1 MYKDLTLENKIIKI
15 INDTILLIKDLKFE
29 ITEKGNSSN
38 IVTSSDLKAQ
48 EYLVEKLGHLI
59 PDSGFYC
66 EENDL
71 QDLTKEYVWI
81 IDPIDG
87 TTNYSRGINECAI
100 SVGLLHNG
108 VGVVGV
114 VSNIY
119 LDEVFSATINLG
131 ARLNGKPI
139 SVSNRSFNQGLL
151 CTAMCVYKKDLAKIC
166 SDIIF
171 DAYIECNDYRRF
183 GSCAI
188 ELCYLACGRCDLYFE
203 IRVFPWDYTGAY
215 IILKEAGGILMG
227 YDSSKLTFDKT
238 TPLIGANNLEN
249 FNKLNEIVL
258 KYLSKGD
265 LDYE

>member
-1 MYKDLTLENKIIKI
+1 MYNDLSLENKVIKI
-15 INDTILLIKDLKFE
+15 INDAISLIKNLNFE
-29 ITEKGNSSN
+29 ITEKGNSLN
-38 IVTSSDLKAQ
+38 IVTSNDLKAQ
-48 EYLVEKLGHLI
+48 EYLVEKLGQLI
-59 PDSGFYC
+59 PNSGFYC

-71 QDLTKEYVWI
+71 QDLSKEYVWI

-108 VGVVGV
+108 ISVVGV

-119 LDEVFSATINLG
+119 SDEVFSATINLG

-139 SVSNRSFNQGLL
+139 QVSNRSFEQGLL

-171 DAYIECNDYRRF
+171 DTYLKCNDYRRF

-215 IILKEAGGILMG
+215 LILKEAGGILKG
-227 YDSSKLTFDKT
+227 YDSNELTFNKV

-258 KYLSKGD
+258 KYLNKGD
-265 LDYE
+265 LNYE